1 MPCAEALRTQAYV
14 DGEAMGADAREIERH
29 IEGCAH
35 CQAFCEDA
43 AALSDDIRR
52 LAPRYAAP
60 ADLRFRIGR
69 MLRAEDEQPA
79 IAASRRSFWRGALGG
94 AGVTGLAAALLVL
107 AILPPSAGTLADQ
120 VTDAHVKALMQGRQ
134 IAVVSSDHHTVKP
147 WFAGRAPVSPPVTD
161 FAAQGFKLAGG
172 RLDRVA
178 GAPAAVVVYEHGRHE
193 IDLFV
198 WADRGSA
205 LPDTS
210 VRHGF
215 HAIFWKANDLDF
227 AAISDTQAGELA
239 TFVKLVRAEPE

>member
-1 MPCAEALRTQAYV
+1 
-14 DGEAMGADAREIERH
+14 
-29 IEGCAH
+29 
-35 CQAFCEDA
+35 
-43 AALSDDIRR
+43 
-52 LAPRYAAP
+52 
-60 ADLRFRIGR
+60 
-69 MLRAEDEQPA
+69 
-79 IAASRRSFWRGALGG
+79 
-94 AGVTGLAAALLVL
+94 
-107 AILPPSAGTLADQ
+107 
-120 VTDAHVKALMQGRQ
+120 MQGRQ